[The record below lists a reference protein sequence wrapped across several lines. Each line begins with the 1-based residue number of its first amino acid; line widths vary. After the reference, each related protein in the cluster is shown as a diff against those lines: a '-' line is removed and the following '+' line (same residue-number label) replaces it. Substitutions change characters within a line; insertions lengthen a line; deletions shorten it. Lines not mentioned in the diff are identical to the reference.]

1 MGTGQCLTPVTHAS
15 PFNSALETGLRS
27 LAILAEACPDSF
39 DLQRLLYFDYLV
51 VHSSDADGP
60 ASLHPSTPLRNGEL
74 LVRRGLIERGL
85 LLLIGRGLIERNAS
99 GSGISYVAAEAAG
112 PFLECLTS
120 PYSRMLRERASWAME
135 TFGPYD
141 DDKIKNYFDTR
152 FERWTREFQAV
163 QLPPEPAL

>member
-1 MGTGQCLTPVTHAS
+1 MLDAPMHPS

-27 LAILAEACPDSF
+27 LAILAEACPDPF

-85 LLLIGRGLIERNAS
+85 LLFIGRGLIERNAS
-99 GSGISYVAAEAAG
+99 GSGISYAAAEAAG
-112 PFLECLTS
+112 PFLECLGS
-120 PYSRMLRERASWAME
+120 IYSRTLRERASWAIE
-135 TFGPYD
+135 TFGALD
-141 DDKIKNYFDTR
+141 DDELKSYFDAR
-152 FERWTREFQAV
+152 FERWTREFQAI
-163 QLPPEPAL
+163 QLPPELAL

>member
-1 MGTGQCLTPVTHAS
+1 MPEAATHAS

-27 LAILAEACPDSF
+27 LTILAEACPDEF

-74 LVRRGLIERGL
+74 FVRRGLIERGL
-85 LLLIGRGLIERNAS
+85 LLFISRSLIERNAS
-99 GSGISYVAAEAAG
+99 GSGISYVAADTAS
-112 PFLECLTS
+112 PFLECLES
-120 PYSRMLRERASWAME
+120 VYSRALRERASWAIE
-135 TFGPYD
+135 TFGALD
-141 DDKIKNYFDTR
+141 DDELKSYFDTR

>member
-1 MGTGQCLTPVTHAS
+1 MIDAPPHAS

-27 LAILAEACPDSF
+27 LAILAEACPDPF

-85 LLLIGRGLIERNAS
+85 LLFISRGLIERNAS
-99 GSGISYVAAEAAG
+99 GDGISYVAAEAAG
-112 PFLECLTS
+112 PFLECLGS
-120 PYSRMLRERASWAME
+120 AYSRTLRKRASWAVGK
-135 TFGPYD
+135 FGVLD
-141 DDKIKNYFDTR
+141 DDELKSYFDAR

-163 QLPPEPAL
+163 QLPPELAL

>member
-1 MGTGQCLTPVTHAS
+1 MPEAAPNAS

-27 LAILAEACPDSF
+27 LAILAEACPDPF

-85 LLLIGRGLIERNAS
+85 LLFISRGLIERNAD
-99 GSGISYVAAEAAG
+99 GDGISYVAAEAAG
-112 PFLECLTS
+112 PFLECLGS
-120 PYSRMLRERASWAME
+120 AYSCALRERASWAIGK
-135 TFGPYD
+135 FGALD
-141 DDKIKNYFDTR
+141 DDELKSYIDAR